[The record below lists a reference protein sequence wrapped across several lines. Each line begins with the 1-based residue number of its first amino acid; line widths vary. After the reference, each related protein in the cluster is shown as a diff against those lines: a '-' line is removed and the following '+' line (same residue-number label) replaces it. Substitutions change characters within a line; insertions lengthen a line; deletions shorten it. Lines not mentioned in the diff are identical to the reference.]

1 MDTAVTDPV
10 VGLVLEGRYRLEE
23 RVARGGMSTVYAA
36 TDLRLHRTVAV
47 KVMAEHLAHDA
58 TFVDRFIREARAAAM
73 LSHPNVVGVS
83 DQGSDQG
90 LVFLVMEL
98 VRGRTLRDLLQARGR
113 LTVGEAF
120 AVLEP
125 VLAGLTAAHRAGIV
139 HRDVKPENV
148 LIGVDGTV
156 KVADFGLAR
165 ALTGTGQTSHTG
177 GVLIGTVAYLSPE
190 QLERGRADARSDVY
204 AAGLVLFEMLTGH
217 PPYGGDTPLA
227 VAYQHVHHDV
237 PEPSSEVP
245 GVPWQVDE
253 LVKRTTRRDPAVR
266 PLDAGAFLADLEDV
280 RTDLGLARVPVPTG
294 RSSAGPGTIRPT
306 NRPSRRHPSEPG
318 RDGREPGR
326 DSEPGTEVLGAG
338 RSSRGGRTSMLP
350 GMGAGPTTDVGGRR
364 PAPATRP
371 GLSPHVR
378 KRRMRL
384 AVAVVLLLAVTI
396 GAVGWWMG
404 SGRWTQVPAV
414 VGSDRA
420 AAVDLLQGADLDPV
434 FAEDEFSETVP
445 EGIVISADPEGGE
458 AIRNSDVELVVSK
471 GPERFVVPTDL
482 VGDPIEAVRDQLRE
496 TPIALTE
503 QPDYSDDVP
512 AGSVTRFEPEA
523 GTQLTRNQPV
533 TVFVSQGRA
542 PVDVPN
548 VIGQSADAAEENLE
562 SLGFTVTRTEGR
574 SADVS
579 TGAVMAVDPGP
590 GTEAPYGSTITIQ
603 VSLGV
608 PQVTV
613 PDVGGERAA
622 DAVAALEAAGLR
634 VTTSTFI
641 TGDRVYR
648 QSPAPGTVVDQGS
661 EVSLLLSFG

>member
-1 MDTAVTDPV
+1 METAVTDPV

-23 RVARGGMSTVYAA
+23 RLARGGMSTVYAA

-47 KVMAEHLAHDA
+47 KVMAEHLAHDP
-58 TFVDRFIREARAAAM
+58 TFVGRFTREARAAAM
-73 LSHPNVVGVS
+73 LSHPNVVSVS

-113 LTVGEAF
+113 LTVAEAF

-125 VLAGLTAAHRAGIV
+125 VLSGLTAAHRAGIV

-148 LIGVDGTV
+148 LIGHDGSV

-165 ALTGTGQTSHTG
+165 ALTGTGQTSHSG

-237 PEPSSEVP
+237 PAPSAEVP

-253 LVKRTTRRDPAVR
+253 LVARTTRRDPAVR

-306 NRPSRRHPSEPG
+306 NRPTRPRHPSDPG
-318 RDGREPGR
+318 PPG
-326 DSEPGTEVLGAG
+326 EPGTEVLGAG
-338 RSSRGGRTSMLP
+338 RSSRGRGTSMLP

-364 PAPATRP
+364 PGLAQHRP
-371 GLSPHVR
+371 GVPHHVR
-378 KRRMRL
+378 RRRARL
-384 AVAVVLLLAVTI
+384 AVAVVLLLVVTV

-404 SGRWTQVPAV
+404 SGRWTQVPSLE
-414 VGSDRA
+414 GSDRS
-420 AAVDLLQGADLDPV
+420 AAVDLLQGAGLTPV
-434 FAEDEFSETVP
+434 FAEEQFSEDVP
-445 EGIVISADPEGGE
+445 EGEVISADPDDGE
-458 AIRNSDVELVVSK
+458 VIRGTDVELVVSK
-471 GPERFVVPTDL
+471 GPERFSVDPAL
-482 VGDPIEAVRDQLRE
+482 VGQPLEAVQA
-496 TPIALTE
+496 ALAEQVPWQVTVTE
-503 QPDYSDDVP
+503 EFDEDVP
-512 AGSVTRFEPEA
+512 VGSVTGFDPEP
-523 GTQLTRNQPV
+523 GTELRRDQPV
-533 TVFVSQGRA
+533 TVVVSRGRA
-542 PVDVPN
+542 PVEVPDV
-548 VIGQSADAAEENLE
+548 VGQGPDAAQGNLE
-562 SLGFTVTRTEGR
+562 AQGFTVTRTEGR
-574 SADVS
+574 SADVG
-579 TGAVMAVDPGP
+579 TGQVMAVSPTPGQA
-590 GTEAPYGSTITIQ
+590 APYGSEVTIQ
-603 VSLGV
+603 VSLGL
-608 PQVTV
+608 PQVAV
-613 PDVGGERAA
+613 PDVTGMSAREAS
-622 DAVAALEAAGLR
+622 AALEAAGL
-634 VTTSTFI
+634 TYSTSTFI

-648 QSPAPGTVVDQGS
+648 QSPAAGTVVDLRS

>member
-1 MDTAVTDPV
+1 VTDPV

-23 RVARGGMSTVYAA
+23 RLARGGMSTVYAA

-47 KVMAEHLAHDA
+47 KVMAEHLAHDP
-58 TFVDRFIREARAAAM
+58 TFVSRFTREARAAAM
-73 LSHPNVVGVS
+73 LSHPNVVSVS

-148 LIGVDGTV
+148 LIGHDGTV

-237 PEPSSEVP
+237 PLPSSEVP
-245 GVPWQVDE
+245 AVPWQVDE
-253 LVKRTTRRDPAVR
+253 LVTRTTRREPAVR

-294 RSSAGPGTIRPT
+294 RSSAGPATIRPT
-306 NRPSRRHPSEPG
+306 NRPTRPRHPSDPVPG
-318 RDGREPGR
+318 D
-326 DSEPGTEVLGAG
+326 PGTEVLGAG
-338 RSSRGGRTSMLP
+338 RSASSGGGRGGRTSMLP
-350 GMGAGPTTDVGGRR
+350 GMGAGPTTDVAGRR
-364 PAPATRP
+364 PAPAGRP
-371 GLSPHVR
+371 GLAPHL
-378 KRRMRL
+378 RRRRARL
-384 AVAVVLLLAVTI
+384 ALAVVLLLAVTV

-404 SGRWTQVPAV
+404 SGRWTQVPELA
-414 VGSDRA
+414 GIDRD

-434 FAEDEFSETVP
+434 VREEQWSESVP
-445 EGIVISADPEGGE
+445 EGAVVAADPSGGE
-458 AIRNSDVELVVSK
+458 VLRGSDVELVVSR
-471 GPERFVVPTDL
+471 GPERFTVRPEL
-482 VGDPIEAVRDQLRE
+482 VGQPIEAVRAELE
-496 TPIALTE
+496 GMPVALAE
-503 QPDYSDDVP
+503 EEVYDERVP
-512 AGSVTRFEPEA
+512 AGSVTRFDPA
-523 GTQLTRNQPV
+523 PGTELRRGQPV
-533 TVFVSQGRA
+533 TVHVSQGRA
-542 PVDVPN
+542 PVEVPDV
-548 VIGQSADAAEENLE
+548 VGQSADAAQGNLE
-562 SLGFTVTRTEGR
+562 ALGFTVERTQGR
-574 SADVS
+574 SADVG
-579 TGAVMAVDPGP
+579 TGQVMAVDPAP
-590 GTEAPYGSTITIQ
+590 GVEAPYGSQLTVQ
-603 VSLGV
+603 ESVGL
-608 PQVTV
+608 PQVAV
-613 PDVGGERAA
+613 PDVTGMSERE
-622 DAVAALEAAGLR
+622 AVAALASAGLAHS
-634 VTTSTFI
+634 TSTFI

-648 QSPAPGTVVDQGS
+648 QSPSAGTVVDVRT